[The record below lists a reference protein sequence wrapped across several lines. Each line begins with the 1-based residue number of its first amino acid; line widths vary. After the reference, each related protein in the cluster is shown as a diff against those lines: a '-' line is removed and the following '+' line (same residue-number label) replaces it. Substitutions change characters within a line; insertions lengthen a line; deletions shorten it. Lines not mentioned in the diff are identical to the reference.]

1 MSDNININVTE
12 NIDQVNIVASEVVEV
27 VDLNLYA
34 TTEDVTINVTEE
46 IIQVNIN
53 KVTSSNITKTSD
65 LINDGEDGTSTY
77 VETDELGAVAFSNDY
92 NDLDNL
98 PTIPESVTKTS
109 DLTNDGEDGV
119 NPFITLEDIPP
130 IDIST
135 LVPYT
140 GATQDVDLGENGISA
155 GFFKF
160 DTTPTDIPEVQGA
173 MFWDEDDNTVDVI
186 LNGYRMKIGED
197 TFYPVKNQSGSTI
210 TKGTNVKFAGTVGSS
225 GRLLILPFLANG
237 TDPSYVYMG
246 VTAEDIADGEDGK
259 VLWFGRLRGLNTNAF
274 NEGDILYA
282 STTSAG
288 GFQTAIP
295 TGANNIVQVSAVIKK
310 SVNQGVIFIRPQI
323 EPLLFKPENVANK
336 STTTTLGT
344 SDTLYPTQNAVK
356 TYVDSK
362 IKPVFSDTTIYTH
375 TGTNVYTN
383 LSIITIPPNTI
394 QDGDIWEIEISTRRT
409 STGFS
414 GACTLGCDFFGNG
427 TGFIRG
433 VAIGTTATSRTRIQK
448 SIMFKNGNF
457 YVQSGS
463 GAYYHDFSVV
473 PNYQVALFNTSIE
486 RTLYVGLTLSNSS
499 DIAIL
504 DYVIFRKTN

>member
-1 MSDNININVTE
+1 MYDGANKKLSWSNIKSNLKDYFDLIYTTSSA
-12 NIDQVNIVASEVVEV
+12 VATQISTALVG
-27 VDLNLYA
+27 YA
-34 TTEDVTINVTEE
+34 TESF
-46 IIQVNIN
+46 
-53 KVTSSNITKTSD
+53 VTS
-65 LINDGEDGTSTY
+65 
-77 VETDELGAVAFSNDY
+77 
-92 NDLDNL
+92 
-98 PTIPESVTKTS
+98 
-109 DLTNDGEDGV
+109 
-119 NPFITLEDIPP
+119 
-130 IDIST
+130 
-135 LVPYT
+135 
-140 GATQDVDLGENGISA
+140 
-155 GFFKF
+155 
-160 DTTPTDIPEVQGA
+160 QGY
-173 MFWDEDDNTVDVI
+173 I
-186 LNGYRMKIGED
+186 
-197 TFYPVKNQSGSTI
+197 
-210 TKGTNVKFAGTVGSS
+210 TNV
-225 GRLLILPFLANG
+225 I
-237 TDPSYVYMG
+237 
-246 VTAEDIADGEDGK
+246 TA
-259 VLWFGRLRGLNTNAF
+259 L
-274 NEGDILYA
+274 
-282 STTSAG
+282 
-288 GFQTAIP
+288 GFT
-295 TGANNIVQVSAVIKK
+295 
-310 SVNQGVIFIRPQI
+310 
-323 EPLLFKPENVANK
+323 PENAENK